1 MLDLV
6 AFGAAEDARRATR
19 RVRAMHRR
27 VRGELAAPAGRF
39 AAGTPYAADDPA
51 LLLWILAALADSA
64 AVVYQRYV
72 TALSAAER
80 EALWADYRLV
90 GRQFGLRAADM
101 PSTWDDFQAY
111 MLDMVEGEDLHVT
124 DEARDLA
131 VQIVMRPP
139 VPLRM
144 RPVLELANQITIGLL
159 PPRLRRQYGFAWDPV
174 RAVAIRGG
182 AEYAKRFVVPFLPER
197 LRVVPQRAAGR
208 VGREQHHRGEAD
220 PGGATVGRRPPRRV
234 SYPGLLTSALARDP
248 TTALGTARPGAAGT
262 PSPRCGSKRRVPP
275 TQRGRRTR
283 RYRGCIPPS
292 SDTTWLVM

>member
-1 MLDLV
+1 MGVSKSLFHDDSMLRTVIREQVVGLSGPRALLMQAAHPVAFAGFFAHTGALDEPYERLSRTARVLDLV
-6 AFGAAEDARRATR
+6 AFGSADDARRATR

-51 LLLWILAALADSA
+51 LLLWILASLADSA

-72 TALSAAER
+72 ARAER
-80 EALWADYRLV
+80 RRARGAV
-90 GRQFGLRAADM
+90 GRLPRRRAPVRPARGRHARA
-101 PSTWDDFQAY
+101 WDDFQAY

-124 DEARDLA
+124 DEARELA

-139 VPLRM
+139 VPLRL

-174 RAVAIRGG
+174 RAVAVRGG

-197 LRVVPQRAAGR
+197 LRVVRSARRAA
-208 VGREQHHRGEAD
+208 
-220 PGGATVGRRPPRRV
+220 
-234 SYPGLLTSALARDP
+234 
-248 TTALGTARPGAAGT
+248 
-262 PSPRCGSKRRVPP
+262 
-275 TQRGRRTR
+275 
-283 RYRGCIPPS
+283 
-292 SDTTWLVM
+292 